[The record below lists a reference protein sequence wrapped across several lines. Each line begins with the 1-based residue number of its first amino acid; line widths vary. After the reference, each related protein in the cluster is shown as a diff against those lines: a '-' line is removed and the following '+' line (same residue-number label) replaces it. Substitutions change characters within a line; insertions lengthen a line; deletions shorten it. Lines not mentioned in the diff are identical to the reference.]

1 MKLFTIGTSGKNL
14 RKFIEILQYAG
25 IDKLVDVRLNN
36 TSQLA
41 GYSKKDDLEYIME
54 LVGIKYV
61 HIPKLAPTQELLKGY
76 KNKVISWD

>member
-41 GYSKKDDLEYIME
+41 GYSKKR
-54 LVGIKYV
+54 
-61 HIPKLAPTQELLKGY
+61 
-76 KNKVISWD
+76 